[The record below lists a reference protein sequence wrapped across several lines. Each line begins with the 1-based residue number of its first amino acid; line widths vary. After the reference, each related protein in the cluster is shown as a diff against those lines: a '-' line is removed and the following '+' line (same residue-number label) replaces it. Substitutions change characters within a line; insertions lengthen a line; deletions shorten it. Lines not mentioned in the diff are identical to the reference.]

1 MSLTGHTIGAML
13 ETSMTAMELPALEM
27 GQCAVRMI
35 IEEIELDSNIPSS
48 PKRLV
53 FPAELVERE
62 ST

>member
-1 MSLTGHTIGAML
+1 ML